1 MYNFFDV
8 WRRIDGK
15 SAVRYRCFRSQTK
28 GLICVQNVDTIRLP
42 LDPKYLASL
51 EHLFL
56 ELFIEQA
63 PEERAK
69 GWSVTVEEAIK
80 KFDKAFSDSDSE
92 SDEAETND

>member
-15 SAVRYRCFRSQTK
+15 SAVRYRCVRSQRT
-28 GLICVQNVDTIRLP
+28 GQICVQNVDTIRLP
-42 LDPKYLASL
+42 LDPKRLTSL

-63 PEERAK
+63 PEERAE
-69 GWSVTVEEAIK
+69 GWSATVEEAIT
-80 KFDKAFSDSDSE
+80 KFDQAFSDSDSP
-92 SDEAETND
+92 SR